1 MQVRSREADV
11 YKTAFNTLLG
21 HFEFKV
27 MGFGLCNAPA
37 TFQSLMTEILRP
49 YLRKF
54 VVVFLDDILIFSSN
68 WQEHLEH
75 VKLVL
80 QALREHQLYCKLSKC
95 LFGAVETLYLGHVV
109 SGHTMAPDQE
119 KLKAVRGWRVH
130 VPESVSQVR
139 KFLGFANSYYFRR
152 FLSGYANIAKPLDE
166 ITGKNARFQWNNER
180 QVAFESLKSALLTAP
195 VLQLADVSKP
205 FRVYTDA
212 SDFAI
217 GAVLLQEVDQEWLP
231 VAYASRK
238 LTPAEMNYTITEKE
252 TLAVVFALGNWKLY
266 LFKHFDV
273 FTDNQAVLVLYLRSE
288 SSLSKRESRLAL
300 FLADFH
306 FSTHHISRK
315 DNSADP
321 LSRQVKNDPELEM
334 NNIES
339 SIRTSPRRSRKVMTM
354 IPSCLTSLKD
364 LRTPAEMSFVNA
376 ILGMKGN
383 SDSIF
388 LSHLPFVS
396 VYPRPGTTTPDAR
409 KSWLPFSGHP
419 GRDWTLWNLSKHFYW
434 PHIGRSV
441 KDFVKSCESCQRS
454 KSSRNKVGLLQPLCR
469 CLTSPGTTFQWISLL
484 AYLSLRGRTMLSLHL
499 WIVWLSAF
507 ILFLPLQQSMQ
518 RVLLNCM

>member
-1 MQVRSREADV
+1 MYLNPFGYIPTLATS
-11 YKTAFNTLLG
+11 LLG
-21 HFEFKV
+21 QYSYK
-27 MGFGLCNAPA
+27 
-37 TFQSLMTEILRP
+37 
-49 YLRKF
+49 
-54 VVVFLDDILIFSSN
+54 
-68 WQEHLEH
+68 
-75 VKLVL
+75 KLT
-80 QALREHQLYCKLSKC
+80 R
-95 LFGAVETLYLGHVV
+95 
-109 SGHTMAPDQE
+109 
-119 KLKAVRGWRVH
+119 
-130 VPESVSQVR
+130 
-139 KFLGFANSYYFRR
+139 
-152 FLSGYANIAKPLDE
+152 SGYLWPTPVGNWHPLKWTTRSPKRKP
-166 ITGKNARFQWNNER
+166 
-180 QVAFESLKSALLTAP
+180 
-195 VLQLADVSKP
+195 
-205 FRVYTDA
+205 
-212 SDFAI
+212 
-217 GAVLLQEVDQEWLP
+217 WLWF
-231 VAYASRK
+231 
-238 LTPAEMNYTITEKE
+238 
-252 TLAVVFALGNWKLY
+252 FALGNWKLY

-518 RVLLNCM
+518 RVLLKLYVKHVFSPHGLSKSIVCDRAPRFTASFFKVVFDRLEVKLQMSNANHPNTDSLTERVNRIVEDCLRCFVNPLSAKASFSALAPRWPTFEIDLFFLIAGKITVKMLF